1 MMEINVEKCF
11 VSIRI
16 LDFKDNEEE
25 RYCVQAAR
33 MSFLYDISYLFYIH
47 SPRPCVF
54 LLTWLVAQ

>member
-33 MSFLYDISYLFYIH
+33 MSFLYDINIFTPIHLAPVFFY
-47 SPRPCVF
+47 
-54 LLTWLVAQ
+54 